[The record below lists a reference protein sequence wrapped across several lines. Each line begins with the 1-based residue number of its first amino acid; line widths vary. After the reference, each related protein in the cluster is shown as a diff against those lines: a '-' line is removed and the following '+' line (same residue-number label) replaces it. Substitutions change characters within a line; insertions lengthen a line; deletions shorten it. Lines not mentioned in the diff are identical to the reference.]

1 MKILIN
7 DWLFSMGAVALL
19 RLDKN
24 KVIEVQG
31 NMMNIPT
38 SFWETFSQDFF
49 DYLIEHYSLADKQKE
64 KIMRYMKSLVANIQE
79 KPTSKQ
85 KEASKRYSSWIQN
98 SFKETQKKVE
108 KYFDE
113 EAQQAK
119 ELLDELAQALKE
131 NNVVDIQ
138 KAVEGLCAV
147 YGSKEVNKKLTLN
160 YVKAMILGKSGGQ
173 VSFLNV
179 TKNALTFEEQ
189 VALFEQD
196 FIAPL
201 VFEWQLKEA
210 IENQH
215 ENQQEETVQEILQSS
230 EEKIVKSYRTAHKK
244 SKDIDFAWFEQ
255 YPECS
260 AIDGEWAAVP
270 FEEKLFMPLGS
281 TALNDRWDLNNKH
294 MQYVGYMARLLL
306 FLAPVGCSS
315 YKRKFGREETFVF
328 SFLHIEGDCLETF
341 HKNNDFLEILTNK
354 KLFSDALIG
363 NYKHLEYQEN
373 QRHKVTVLIDWI
385 TFGSETKKTLL
396 EYRMINENFIK
407 KILNNKKIN
416 ISKIHPYEFR
426 EELVQQGLRGQDS
439 KSLIIEEMH
448 QQLTTSFELRSMY
461 SVKQALKM
469 REYLMKGDEKMT
481 NEQKTLTDSMYVTGA
496 AIKKKLLGND
506 KTAEAENYSAPQEKK
521 IVGII
526 YRLLNATKGGNRQQF
541 FDTAI
546 RLHVLTGHFISKEF
560 TSMLDKKEVSDKEF
574 ATMALAFIAGLTP
587 SVEKNKESKEDES
600 NG

>member
-31 NMMNIPT
+31 NMLNIPT
-38 SFWETFSQDFF
+38 SFWGTFSQDFF
-49 DYLIEHYSLADKQKE
+49 EYLIEHYSVADKQQE
-64 KIMRYMKSLVANIQE
+64 KVTRYLKSLVANIQE

-108 KYFDE
+108 RYFDE

-131 NNVVDIQ
+131 NNAVDIQ

-147 YGSKEVNKKLTLN
+147 YGSEEVDKKLTLN

-179 TKNALTFEEQ
+179 QKNAFTFEQ
-189 VALFEQD
+189 QIAVFEQD
-196 FIAPL
+196 FIVPL
-201 VFEWQLKEA
+201 VFEWQLREA
-210 IENQH
+210 I
-215 ENQQEETVQEILQSS
+215 ENQQEETVQQILQSS
-230 EEKIVKSYRTAHKK
+230 EEKVVKAYRTAHKK
-244 SKDIDFAWFEQ
+244 RKDIDWAWFEQ

-281 TALNDRWDLNNKH
+281 TALNDRWDLNDKH
-294 MQYVGYMARLLL
+294 IQHVGYMARLLL
-306 FLAPVGCSS
+306 FLAPLGCSS

-328 SFLHIEGDCLETF
+328 SFLHVEGDCLETF

-363 NYKHLEYQEN
+363 NYQHLAHQET

-407 KILNNKKIN
+407 KILNNPRIN
-416 ISKIHPYEFR
+416 VAKIHPYAFR

-439 KSLIIEEMH
+439 KTLIVEEMH
-448 QQLTTSFELRSMY
+448 QQLTASFELRSMY

-469 REYLMKGDEKMT
+469 REYLMKGDEEMT
-481 NEQKTLTDSMYVTGA
+481 NEQKTLTDRMYTTGA

-526 YRLLNATKGGNRQQF
+526 YRLLNAAKGGNRQQF

-546 RLHVLTGHFISKEF
+546 RLHVLTGRFISKEF
-560 TSMLDKKEVSDKEF
+560 TSMLDKREVSDKEF

-587 SVEKNKESKEDES
+587 SVEKDKESKEDEA

>member
-24 KVIEVQG
+24 KVIEVRG
-31 NMMNIPT
+31 NMLNIPT

-49 DYLIEHYSLADKQKE
+49 EYLIEHYSVADKQQE
-64 KIMRYMKSLVANIQE
+64 KVKRYMKSLVANIQE

-119 ELLDELAQALKE
+119 ELLGELAQALKE

-147 YGSKEVNKKLTLN
+147 YGSEEVDKKLTLN

-179 TKNALTFEEQ
+179 VKNALTFEAQ
-189 VALFEQD
+189 IAVFEQD
-196 FIAPL
+196 FIVPL
-201 VFEWQLKEA
+201 VVEWQLKEA
-210 IENQH
+210 IENQ
-215 ENQQEETVQEILQSS
+215 QEEAVQQILQSS
-230 EEKIVKSYRTAHKK
+230 EEKVVKAYRKVHKK
-244 SKDIDFAWFEQ
+244 RKDIDWAWFEQ

-281 TALNDRWDLNNKH
+281 TALNDRWDLNDKH

-306 FLAPVGCSS
+306 FLAPLGCSS

-328 SFLHIEGDCLETF
+328 SFLHVEGDCLETF

-363 NYKHLEYQEN
+363 NYQHLAHKET

-407 KILNNKKIN
+407 KILNNPKIN
-416 ISKIHPYEFR
+416 VAKIHPYTFR

-439 KSLIIEEMH
+439 KALIIEEMH
-448 QQLTTSFELRSMY
+448 QQLTASFELRSMY

-469 REYLMKGDEKMT
+469 REYLMKGDEEMT
-481 NEQKTLTDSMYVTGA
+481 NEQKTLTDSMYTTGA

-526 YRLLNATKGGNRQQF
+526 YRLLNAAKGGNRQQF

-546 RLHVLTGHFISKEF
+546 RLHVLTGRFISKEF

-587 SVEKNKESKEDES
+587 SVEKNKESKEDEV

>member
-7 DWLFSMGAVALL
+7 DWLFTMGTVALL
-19 RLDKN
+19 RLDKK

-38 SFWETFSQDFF
+38 SFWKTFSRDFF
-49 DYLIEHYSLADKQKE
+49 DYLIEHYSLADKQQE
-64 KIMRYMKSLVANIQE
+64 KITRYMKSLFANIQE
-79 KPTSKQ
+79 KPTAKQ
-85 KEASKRYSSWIQN
+85 KEAYKRYNSWIQN

-113 EAQQAK
+113 EAKQAK
-119 ELLDELAQALKE
+119 ELLEELAQALKE
-131 NNVVDIQ
+131 EKEADIQ
-138 KAVEGLCAV
+138 KAAEGLFAV
-147 YGSKEVNKKLTLN
+147 YGSEDVNKKLTLN

-179 TKNALTFEEQ
+179 VKNALTFEEQ
-189 VALFEQD
+189 IAVFEQD
-196 FIAPL
+196 FIVPL

-210 IENQH
+210 IENQ
-215 ENQQEETVQEILQSS
+215 QQEKVQQIVQSS
-230 EEKIVKSYRTAHKK
+230 EERIVKEYRKAHKK
-244 SKDIDFAWFEQ
+244 SKEIDWAWFEQ

-281 TALNDRWDLNNKH
+281 TALNDRWDLNEKH

-341 HKNNDFLEILTNK
+341 HKNNDFLETLTNK

-363 NYKHLEYQEN
+363 NYQHLEHKEN
-373 QRHKVTVLIDWI
+373 QRPKMTVLIDWI

-396 EYRMINENFIK
+396 EYRMINENFVK
-407 KILNNKKIN
+407 KILNNKN
-416 ISKIHPYEFR
+416 VDVSKIHPYEFR

-439 KSLIIEEMH
+439 KALIIEEMH
-448 QQLTTSFELRSMY
+448 QQLTASFELRSMY

-469 REYLMKGDEKMT
+469 REYLMKGDEEMT
-481 NEQKTLTDSMYVTGA
+481 NEQKTLTDSMYITGA

-506 KTAEAENYSAPQEKK
+506 KRAEAENYSAPQEKK

-526 YRLLNATKGGNRQQF
+526 YRLLNAAKGGNRQQF

-546 RLHVLTGHFISKEF
+546 RLHVLTGRFISKEF

-587 SVEKNKESKEDES
+587 NVEKNKESKEDEV

>member
-31 NMMNIPT
+31 NMLNIPT

-49 DYLIEHYSLADKQKE
+49 EYLIEHYSVADKQQE
-64 KIMRYMKSLVANIQE
+64 KVTRYMKSLVANIQE

-108 KYFDE
+108 RYFDD

-131 NNVVDIQ
+131 NNAVDIQ
-138 KAVEGLCAV
+138 KVVEGLCAV
-147 YGSKEVNKKLTLN
+147 YGSEEVDKKLTLN

-179 TKNALTFEEQ
+179 VKNALTFEEQ
-189 VALFEQD
+189 IAVFEQD
-196 FIAPL
+196 FIVPL
-201 VFEWQLKEA
+201 VVEWQLREA
-210 IENQH
+210 I
-215 ENQQEETVQEILQSS
+215 ENQQEETVQQILQSS
-230 EEKIVKSYRTAHKK
+230 EEKVVKAYRKVHKK
-244 SKDIDFAWFEQ
+244 RKDIDWAWFEQ

-281 TALNDRWDLNNKH
+281 TALNDRWDLNDKH
-294 MQYVGYMARLLL
+294 IQHVGYMARLLL
-306 FLAPVGCSS
+306 FLAPLGCSS

-328 SFLHIEGDCLETF
+328 SFLHVEGDCLETF

-363 NYKHLEYQEN
+363 NYQHLAHQET

-407 KILNNKKIN
+407 KILNNPRIN
-416 ISKIHPYEFR
+416 VAKIHPYAFR

-439 KSLIIEEMH
+439 KALIVEEMH
-448 QQLTTSFELRSMY
+448 QQLTASFELRSMY

-469 REYLMKGDEKMT
+469 REYLMKGDEEMT
-481 NEQKTLTDSMYVTGA
+481 NEQKTLTDRMYTTGA
-496 AIKKKLLGND
+496 AIKKKLLSND
-506 KTAEAENYSAPQEKK
+506 KTAEAENHGAPQEKK

-526 YRLLNATKGGNRQQF
+526 YRLLNAAKGGNRQQF

-546 RLHVLTGHFISKEF
+546 RLHVQTGRFISKEF

-574 ATMALAFIAGLTP
+574 ATMALSFIAGLTP
-587 SVEKNKESKEDES
+587 SVEKNKESKEDEA

>member
-31 NMMNIPT
+31 NMLNIPT

-49 DYLIEHYSLADKQKE
+49 EYLIEHYSVADKQQE
-64 KIMRYMKSLVANIQE
+64 KVTRYMKSLVANIQE

-108 KYFDE
+108 RYFDE

-131 NNVVDIQ
+131 NNAVDIQ

-147 YGSKEVNKKLTLN
+147 YGSEEVDKKLTLN

-179 TKNALTFEEQ
+179 QKNAFTFEEQ
-189 VALFEQD
+189 IAVFEQD
-196 FIAPL
+196 FIVPL
-201 VFEWQLKEA
+201 VVECQLKEA
-210 IENQH
+210 IENQ
-215 ENQQEETVQEILQSS
+215 QEEAVQQILQSS
-230 EEKIVKSYRTAHKK
+230 EEKVVKAYRKVHKK
-244 SKDIDFAWFEQ
+244 RKDIDWAWFAQ

-281 TALNDRWDLNNKH
+281 TALNDRWDLNDKH
-294 MQYVGYMARLLL
+294 IQHVGYMARLLL
-306 FLAPVGCSS
+306 FLAPLGCSS

-328 SFLHIEGDCLETF
+328 SFLHVEGDCLETF

-363 NYKHLEYQEN
+363 NYQHLAHQET

-407 KILNNKKIN
+407 KILNNPRIN
-416 ISKIHPYEFR
+416 VAKIHPYAFR

-439 KSLIIEEMH
+439 KTLIVEEMH
-448 QQLTTSFELRSMY
+448 QQLTASFELRSMY

-469 REYLMKGDEKMT
+469 REYLMKGDEEMT
-481 NEQKTLTDSMYVTGA
+481 NEQKTLTDRMYTTGA

-526 YRLLNATKGGNRQQF
+526 YRLLNAAKGGNRQQF

-546 RLHVLTGHFISKEF
+546 RLHVLTGRFISKEF
-560 TSMLDKKEVSDKEF
+560 TSMLDKREVSDKEF

-587 SVEKNKESKEDES
+587 SVEKDKESKEDEA